1 MSTSAAPTSATDV
14 EGAVMVTTTAASP
27 RLWRRLA
34 RRPGAMIAAAFL
46 LIVVL
51 GAIFGPLLVDDPNAF
66 VGTARLQP
74 PSPQHW
80 FGTDNYGRDVLAQVV
95 YGARTSL
102 LVGVV
107 SGVGATVLGTL
118 IALLASMSRWFDLV
132 VMRVVDGVMSFPI
145 LVLALAMVAILGAG
159 LVTVNIC
166 LVIVLF
172 PGVTRV
178 VRSTALVVAELPM
191 LDAARAAGAGRT
203 RILLRYVLPAC
214 VTPILV
220 QGAIVFT
227 VAILVESALSFIGA
241 GLPPDVPSWG
251 ASLAASRSYLSTAW
265 WMWAFPGAALVGT
278 VLATNVLIDDV
289 RDLLDPRTTER

>member
-1 MSTSAAPTSATDV
+1 MSTNAAPAIAVLPVEVAAATGRWRKLV
-14 EGAVMVTTTAASP
+14 RRRGAV
-27 RLWRRLA
+27 
-34 RRPGAMIAAAFL
+34 IALVVL
-46 LIVVL
+46 LIIVV
-51 GAIFGPLLVDDPNAF
+51 GAIFGPLLVGDPNAF
-66 VGTARLQP
+66 VGAARLRA
-74 PSPQHW
+74 PSAAHW
-80 FGTDNYGRDVLAQVV
+80 FGTDNYGRDILAQVV
-95 YGARTSL
+95 YGARSSL
-102 LVGVV
+102 LVGLV
-107 SGVGATVLGTL
+107 SGVGASLLGTAV
-118 IALLASMSRWFDLV
+118 ALLASMSRWFDLL
-132 VMRVVDGVMSFPI
+132 VMRIVDGVMSFPI

-172 PGVTRV
+172 PGAARV

-191 LDAARAAGAGRT
+191 LDAARAAGCGKW
-203 RILLRYVLPAC
+203 RILWRYILPAC

-265 WMWAFPGAALVGT
+265 WMWAFPGAALVAT
-278 VLATNVLIDDV
+278 VLATNVLIDNV
-289 RDLLDPRTTER
+289 RDMLDPRMTER

>member
-1 MSTSAAPTSATDV
+1 MT
-14 EGAVMVTTTAASP
+14 GA
-27 RLWRRLA
+27 L
-34 RRPGAMIAAAFL
+34 
-46 LIVVL
+46 
-51 GAIFGPLLVDDPNAF
+51 FGPLLVGDPNAF
-66 VGTARLQP
+66 VGSARLQP
-74 PSPQHW
+74 PSSQHW

-95 YGARTSL
+95 YGARSSL

-107 SGVGATVLGTL
+107 SGLGATILGTAV
-118 IALLASMSRWFDLV
+118 ALLASMSRWFDLI
-132 VMRVVDGVMSFPI
+132 VMRIVDGVMSFPI
-145 LVLALAMVAILGAG
+145 LVLALAMVAILGPG
-159 LVTVNIC
+159 LFTVNLC
-166 LVIVLF
+166 LMIVLF

-214 VTPILV
+214 MTPILV

-251 ASLAASRSYLSTAW
+251 ASLAASRSYLATAW

-289 RDLLDPRTTER
+289 RDLLDPRMTEH

>member
-1 MSTSAAPTSATDV
+1 MGTNAAPTMDAASTP
-14 EGAVMVTTTAASP
+14 VTTP
-27 RLWRRLA
+27 PGGRWRRLA
-34 RRPGAMIAAAFL
+34 RRRGAVVALGVL
-46 LIVVL
+46 LIIVI
-51 GAIFGPLLVDDPNAF
+51 GAIFGPLLVGDPNAF
-66 VGTARLQP
+66 VGTARLRP
-74 PSPQHW
+74 PTSGHW

-95 YGARTSL
+95 YGARSSL

-107 SGVGATVLGTL
+107 SGIGASVLGTA

-132 VMRVVDGVMSFPI
+132 LMRIVDGVMSFPI

-172 PGVTRV
+172 PGVARV

-191 LDAARAAGAGRT
+191 LDAARAAGCSKW
-203 RILLRYVLPAC
+203 RILWRYILPAC
-214 VTPILV
+214 LTPILV

-265 WMWAFPGAALVGT
+265 WMWAFPGGALVAT
-278 VLATNVLIDDV
+278 VLATNVLIDNV
-289 RDLLDPRTTER
+289 RDLLDPRMTER